1 MDRVS
6 ALSIVH
12 HPIDSYRSHH
22 QCQHRERR
30 QDRRAENVAAPPIP
44 IHDPTYEW
52 WEYACHEG
60 NTIVPNY
67 VTTSRFER
75 ANPQQEMAIPI
86 QVESDIA
93 NALAGHW
100 VGRPRIATID
110 YDIEIAFTK
119 NADGAVVGKL
129 IGTTPPKETQIDKPL
144 RRFTVKDRRLDWEF
158 PNTQSWNFAGEL
170 SADGTTIKGVTGSIQ
185 GGIPV
190 EFRKR

>member
-1 MDRVS
+1 M
-6 ALSIVH
+6 
-12 HPIDSYRSHH
+12 
-22 QCQHRERR
+22 
-30 QDRRAENVAAPPIP
+30 
-44 IHDPTYEW
+44 
-52 WEYACHEG
+52 
-60 NTIVPNY
+60 PNY

-75 ANPQQEMAIPI
+75 VNPQQEMAIPI
-86 QVESDIA
+86 QVEADMA

-110 YDIEIAFTK
+110 YDIEIEFTK

-129 IGTTPPKETQIDKPL
+129 IGTTLPKETKIDKPL
-144 RRFTVKDRRLDWEF
+144 RRFTVKGRRLDWEF

-185 GGIPV
+185 GGIPL